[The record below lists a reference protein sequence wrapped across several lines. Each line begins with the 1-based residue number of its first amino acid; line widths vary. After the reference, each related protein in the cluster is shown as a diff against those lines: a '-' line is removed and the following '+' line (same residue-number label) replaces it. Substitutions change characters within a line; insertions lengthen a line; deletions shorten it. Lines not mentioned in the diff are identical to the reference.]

1 MSTDIPSGFEMNE
14 MGVLAPSDA
23 SRGGT
28 EEDATEEDAIDTFI
42 DKYLPCADVMCDG
55 KGTSVYGTVDDP
67 YPAQC
72 QYCYQVRMPARAAI
86 QSLLAEAR
94 KDELEWLLDAQD
106 QELDLDNRPIGEAYH
121 VINDGT
127 EHLINE
133 RLKQLA
139 AQGKE

>member
-1 MSTDIPSGFEMNE
+1 
-14 MGVLAPSDA
+14 MGDSKAQQQ

-28 EEDATEEDAIDTFI
+28 EEDAIDTFM
-42 DKYLPCADVMCDG
+42 DYLGSKFWPQESP
-55 KGTSVYGTVDDP
+55 TSQKLYVRTVLP
-67 YPAQC
+67 EAKT
-72 QYCYQVRMPARAAI
+72 AI

-133 RLKQLA
+133 RLKQSA